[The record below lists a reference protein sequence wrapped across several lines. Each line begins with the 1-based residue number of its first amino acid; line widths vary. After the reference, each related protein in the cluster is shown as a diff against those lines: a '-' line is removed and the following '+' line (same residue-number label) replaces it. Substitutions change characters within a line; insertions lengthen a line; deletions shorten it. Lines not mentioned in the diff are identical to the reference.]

1 MLRALHRKKNTGG
14 VKIVANTNE
23 KLFTDAINP
32 GTSGYLFKDK
42 ERIYLER
49 NPTKAKLV

>member
-1 MLRALHRKKNTGG
+1 MEKKHRG

-42 ERIYLER
+42 EQLYLER